1 VDTVAVYVASQHR
14 NTADADPY
22 ITLISI
28 ENPESASTWADLDL
42 ATLRLINLALIPQG
56 VSKISQYCTK
66 NFVAEPL
73 LKAAV
78 HGLVVRVALRKHVS
92 LRAVLRISQHR
103 LENLASGHRLRKSSS
118 YCHVKVAVCGAYSL
132 RQFFDAYARGP
143 GTDMFVRGIRPRVF
157 R

>member
-1 VDTVAVYVASQHR
+1 METVKPQ
-14 NTADADPY
+14 T
-22 ITLISI
+22 
-28 ENPESASTWADLDL
+28 
-42 ATLRLINLALIPQG
+42 QG
-56 VSKISQYCTK
+56 VAPIARDSI
-66 NFVAEPL
+66 
-73 LKAAV
+73 AAHTELSWDELFGMDRTEV
-78 HGLVVRVALRKHVS
+78 ERFQLRSAQRRFEAL
-92 LRAVLRISQHR
+92 R

>member
-1 VDTVAVYVASQHR
+1 MGHDHLDAFSSQR
-14 NTADADPY
+14 PVN
-22 ITLISI
+22 I
-28 ENPESASTWADLDL
+28 
-42 ATLRLINLALIPQG
+42 TLRLINLALIPQG
-56 VSKISQYCTK
+56 VSNVSQYCTK
-66 NFVAEPL
+66 YFVAELL

-78 HGLVVRVALRKHVS
+78 HGLAVRVALRKHVS
-92 LRAVLRISQHR
+92 LRVRVENPQHR

-118 YCHVKVAVCGAYSL
+118 YCHVKVAACGAYSL